1 MKRPDAI
8 DSVSDIPFE
17 NTEDIEGEFAAS
29 ISSVFCF

>member
-1 MKRPDAI
+1 MKQPGAT

-17 NTEDIEGEFAAS
+17 NTEDIEDEFAAS